1 MDLYKVCPFRLRKNL
16 MQESTC
22 QKDETES
29 ETGRL
34 QKKKEKKKKGPSN
47 DKLSEGTSQY
57 ADT

>member
-1 MDLYKVCPFRLRKNL
+1 

-29 ETGRL
+29 ETSRL
-34 QKKKEKKKKGPSN
+34 QKRKRKEKEKKGPSN

-57 ADT
+57 ADKFLFAKAI